1 MAGKGITD
9 PSKVTAVMLANA
21 YRKVCEV
28 RLQQLLVNPPI
39 FCTINRC
46 FCCLKKICTY
56 LNLPVISQKI
66 KTRWEHWLYS
76 RDKNSTWYQKG
87 CPMKSHRLGLTV

>member
-1 MAGKGITD
+1 MKAMEASMAGKGITD

-46 FCCLKKICTY
+46 FCCLKKI
-56 LNLPVISQKI
+56 
-66 KTRWEHWLYS
+66 
-76 RDKNSTWYQKG
+76 
-87 CPMKSHRLGLTV
+87 